1 MNSITELLNL
11 EDSDISISDI
21 SIQGTTKTLT
31 LETKLYA
38 HFCPSCG
45 FRMHSKGIKK
55 RTIKHPIL
63 QDNYELILIL
73 KQRRWKCTNP
83 FVDKFKGVTDRD

>member
-11 EDSDISISDI
+11 EDSDIFISDI

-31 LETKLYA
+31 LKTHSYA

-45 FRMHSKGIKK
+45 FRMHSRGIK
-55 RTIKHPIL
+55 RWTIKHPMAP
-63 QDNYELILIL
+63 
-73 KQRRWKCTNP
+73 T
-83 FVDKFKGVTDRD
+83 